1 MSVLSRKI
9 TVATVMGA
17 CALTA
22 MTGCSSTDTEGS
34 PPSSPSSASTPA
46 REASGS
52 AQYADGRYEATGEYG
67 SQESSIGVTL
77 TLADD
82 VITEVTVDP
91 HAADPTSL
99 DLQERFADA
108 IPNRVVGRD
117 IDDVHIDRLAGSSHT
132 PEGFNTALEKIK
144 KEAGQ

>member
-1 MSVLSRKI
+1 MSALSRKI
-9 TVATVMGA
+9 TVATAMGA

-22 MTGCSSTDTEGS
+22 MTGCSTTDTGTS
-34 PPSSPSSASTPA
+34 RPSSPSSPSTPA
-46 REASGS
+46 PEADGS
-52 AQYADGRYEATGEYG
+52 TQYADGRYEATGEYG
-67 SQESSIGVTL
+67 SQDSSIGVTL

-91 HAADPTSL
+91 HATDPTSL

-108 IPNRVVGRD
+108 IGDRVVGRD

-132 PEGFNTALEKIK
+132 PDGFNDALEKIK
-144 KEAGQ
+144 NEAER